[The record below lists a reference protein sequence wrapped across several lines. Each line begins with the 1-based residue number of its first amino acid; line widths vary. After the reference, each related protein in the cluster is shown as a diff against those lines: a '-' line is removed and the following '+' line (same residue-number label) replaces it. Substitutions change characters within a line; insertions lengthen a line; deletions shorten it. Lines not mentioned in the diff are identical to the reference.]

1 MTDHSSGQ
9 LPARDERLR
18 KLIQIW
24 KSFIFGQS
32 VFERPSLPL
41 LSLCPQE
48 SQVFALLVSQS
59 AATRPPSAMAG
70 YESAFQAIDETIADC
85 CLRELPWEFSANIWR
100 ADPNTNARCV
110 IRIILFSVLSFSP
123 RFLPTLKHFP
133 FQNSLWLL
141 FPQNSFSTFCHQQK
155 ECTVSSLAGLVCQK
169 GRKKKRPAFAKS
181 SSVLCRMPRRK
192 SAD

>member
-24 KSFIFGQS
+24 KSFILGRS

-110 IRIILFSVLSFSP
+110 IKIFLFIVIFFT
-123 RFLPTLKHFP
+123 FLDSHLNTFP
-133 FQNSLWLL
+133 FKILSGFCFHKTSFPPSVTSRRNALYLPWL
-141 FPQNSFSTFCHQQK
+141 
-155 ECTVSSLAGLVCQK
+155 A
-169 GRKKKRPAFAKS
+169 
-181 SSVLCRMPRRK
+181 
-192 SAD
+192 

>member
-1 MTDHSSGQ
+1 M
-9 LPARDERLR
+9 
-18 KLIQIW
+18 
-24 KSFIFGQS
+24 
-32 VFERPSLPL
+32 FERPSLPL